1 VARSPPEEG
10 VVNTLSTNVLLL
22 AMGVGVLYFGAE
34 WLVRGATRLAGAL
47 GVSPIVIGL
56 TVVSMGTSAPELV
69 VCLVAALRG
78 NPDLAIGNVMG
89 SNLANIGLILG
100 LTSMVRPLEVA
111 GRVVSRE
118 IPIMIAVTLLLFPLL
133 MDGTLDRGD
142 GFILLIVLGLYLLFI
157 NRAVDT
163 ETEEV
168 KGEFEVYAEEAG
180 ANAKTIGSSMALIL
194 GGSIGLVMGGRAIVM
209 SAEFVAQAFGVPD
222 LIIGLTIVAIGTSLP
237 ELATA
242 LVAAMRKES
251 DIAVGN
257 IIGSNIFNIA
267 AILGITSAVTPIAI
281 SSNIVRA
288 ELPAVLALSILAF
301 PVTRIAH
308 KVRRWEGAILLA
320 AYFAA
325 GFWLIRF

>member
-1 VARSPPEEG
+1 MSA
-10 VVNTLSTNVLLL
+10 LATNLLLL

-78 NPDLAIGNVMG
+78 NADLAIGNVMG

-100 LTSMVRPLEVA
+100 LTAMVRPLEVA

-118 IPIMIAVTLLLFPLL
+118 IPIMIAVTVLLFPLL
-133 MDGTLDRGD
+133 MDGSLGRGD
-142 GFILLIVLGLYLLFI
+142 GLVLLVVLGLYLLFI
-157 NRAVDT
+157 NRAAGT
-163 ETEEV
+163 EKAEV

-180 ANAKTIGSSMALIL
+180 PSARTIGSSLGLIL

-209 SAEFVAQAFGVPD
+209 SAEYVAQAFGVPD

-257 IIGSNIFNIA
+257 IIGSNVFNIA
-267 AILGITSAVTPIAI
+267 AILGVTSTVTPIAV
-281 SSNIVRA
+281 SSHILRA
-288 ELPAVLALSILAF
+288 ELPAVLALSILSF
-301 PVTRIAH
+301 PVTRMAH
-308 KVRRWEGAILLA
+308 KVRRWEGAILLG
-320 AYFAA
+320 AYVAA
-325 GFWLIRF
+325 GIWLIGF

>member
-1 VARSPPEEG
+1 M
-10 VVNTLSTNVLLL
+10 NTLATNVLLL
-22 AMGVGVLYFGAE
+22 GMGVGVLYFGAE

-100 LTSMVRPLEVA
+100 LTAMVRPLEVA

-118 IPIMIAVTLLLFPLL
+118 IPIMIAVTVLLFPLF
-133 MDGTLDRGD
+133 MDGSLGRGD
-142 GFILLIVLGLYLLFI
+142 GFILLMVLGLYLLFI
-157 NRAVDT
+157 NRAVGS
-163 ETEEV
+163 ETAAV
-168 KGEFEVYAEEAG
+168 TGEFEVG
-180 ANAKTIGSSMALIL
+180 VSAKTIGSSLALIL

-209 SAEFVAQAFGVPD
+209 AAEFVAQAFGVPD
-222 LIIGLTIVAIGTSLP
+222 LIIGLTVVAVGTSLP

-267 AILGITSAVTPIAI
+267 AILGITASVTPIAI
-281 SSNIVRA
+281 APHIVRA

-301 PVTRIAH
+301 PVTRMAH
-308 KVRRWEGAILLA
+308 RVRRWEGAILLLCYA
-320 AYFAA
+320 AA